1 MAKRKRTYYNVTI
14 NVNSNESVKRTKLY
28 GVLSTNDRDP
38 NDSGIMNFDETDDDK
53 QFIIVGE
60 RKWTAVKVKRDF
72 GLRVTKNKQTGEY
85 RITFTLTPE
94 RIREMNLREIGQYE
108 AELGLTL
115 EKIAL

>member
-1 MAKRKRTYYNVTI
+1 MAKRKRTYNSVTI
-14 NVNSNESVKRTKLY
+14 NVKSTESVTRTKLY
-28 GVLSTNDRDP
+28 GVLSTNVSDDA
-38 NDSGIMNFDETDDDK
+38 DIDILDFDEKDPDK
-53 QFIIVGE
+53 AFIIVGE

-85 RITFTLTPE
+85 RITFTLTPD